1 MSAEQHDMPRG
12 TAGIHEFAV
21 IGNEEVAPGICRLE
35 ISSHVSWG
43 LQPGQFMNFEV
54 PGDKT
59 HVLRIPLSFSHAD
72 LTNSHVVS
80 YYAVVGEGTE
90 RLSKM
95 APGDLSTVVGP
106 CGKGWRLPQAGCR
119 RALLVAGGIGFP
131 PVAAAAGML
140 SRAGIGFDV
149 AIGVKSVAGLVH
161 RQLEELE
168 QFEDKDTKIVVATD
182 DGSFGIHGFASQ
194 AAEQLLA
201 MRNYDCVY
209 TCGPQIMMASIAKLA
224 SEHGIACQASMERMM
239 GCGFGACGACN
250 VPLKAGGYASC
261 CMDGPVFDA
270 EEVAW

>member
-1 MSAEQHDMPRG
+1 MSAEKHDMPRG
-12 TAGIHEFAV
+12 NVGIHDFAV
-21 IGNEEVAPGICRLE
+21 ISNEVVAPGINRLE

-59 HVLRIPLSFSHAD
+59 HILRIPLSFSSSN
-72 LTNSHVVS
+72 LTNSHVVI

-95 APGDLSTVVGP
+95 QPGDISTVVGP
-106 CGKGWRLPQAGCR
+106 CGKGWRLPKAGSA
-119 RALLVAGGIGFP
+119 RALLVAGGLGFP

-140 SRAGIGFDV
+140 ARAGIGFDV

-161 RQLEELE
+161 TQIEELE
-168 QFEDKDTKIVVATD
+168 QFEDSDTKIVVATD
-182 DGSFGIHGFASQ
+182 DGSFGIEGFASQ
-194 AAEQLLA
+194 AAEQLLE
-201 MRNYDCVY
+201 MRSYDCMYV
-209 TCGPQIMMASIAKLA
+209 CGPQVMMASIAKLA
-224 SEHGIACQASMERMM
+224 EEHGIPCQVSMERMM

>member
-1 MSAEQHDMPRG
+1 MSDGKHDILRG
-12 TAGIHEFAV
+12 TVGIHEFAV
-21 IGNEEVAPGICRLE
+21 ISNDEVAPSIHRLE

-59 HVLRIPLSFSHAD
+59 HILRIPLSFSSSD
-72 LTNSHVVS
+72 LVNSHVVI
-80 YYAVVGEGTE
+80 YYAVVGEGTG
-90 RLSKM
+90 RLAKM
-95 APGDLSTVVGP
+95 QQGDISTVVGP
-106 CGKGWRLPQAGCR
+106 CGKGWRLPEPGCK
-119 RALLVAGGIGFP
+119 RALLVAGGMGFP

-149 AIGVKSVAGLVH
+149 AIGVRSVAGLVH
-161 RQLEELE
+161 TQLQELE
-168 QFEDKDTKIVVATD
+168 QYEDKNTKIVVATD
-182 DGSFGIHGFASQ
+182 DGSFGIHGFAAQ
-194 AAEQLLA
+194 AAEQLLES
-201 MRNYDCVY
+201 NSYDCIYV
-209 TCGPQIMMASIAKLA
+209 CGPQIMMASIANLA
-224 SEHGIACQASMERMM
+224 EERGIACQVSMERMM